1 LSKTSLTHPGNSN
14 SEEVQARKETI
25 NQVFSLFRIN
35 YHNQYHSAFGSDEL
49 LGQAKRLWLDGL
61 QRFDNETILRGAKRV
76 METSDY
82 LPTLNKMI
90 RACEGEPAQHGLPAP
105 YSAYQEACGAPS
117 PKAEANWSHPAV
129 YLAGKEAGWFMLASN
144 AEKTA
149 FPIFKQCYEKYCE
162 QVLAGNK
169 LSMPEI
175 KALPEDIGEPLSK
188 EENQKRMADLRSQL
202 DL

>member
-1 LSKTSLTHPGNSN
+1 MSKTSLTHPGKA
-14 SEEVQARKETI
+14 EADELLARKETI
-25 NQVFSLFRIN
+25 NQVFSLFRVN
-35 YHNQYHSAFGSDEL
+35 YHNQYHSAFGDETL
-49 LGQAKRLWLDGL
+49 LSQAKRLWLEGL
-61 QRFDNETILRGAKRV
+61 ERFDNDTILRGAKRV
-76 METSDY
+76 LETSDY

-90 RACEGEPAQHGLPAP
+90 RCCEGEPAQHGLPAA
-105 YSAYQEACGAPS
+105 YSAYQEACSAPS

-129 YLAGKEAGWFMLASN
+129 YLAGKQAGWFMLASN

-169 LSMPEI
+169 LSMPEL
-175 KALPEDIGEPLSK
+175 KALPEEVGEPLSK
-188 EENQKRMADLRSQL
+188 SENQKRMAALRKQL